1 MTPEGHTAMERLLD
15 ALDLSHLHCTP
26 QRWAAS
32 RVRAAQRSVCVEST
46 LLTDSERCAAVV

>member
-32 RVRAAQRSVCVEST
+32 RVRAAQRS
-46 LLTDSERCAAVV
+46 AAVQRVPVWNRLC